1 MKRFSPILLCAALAI
16 TPAMA
21 QENSGQIAEMEED
34 HALQAAQET
43 ANDPDGLLPV
53 PMPASDSEM
62 RDIDPALWVIRD
74 ADTTIYL
81 FGTVHVLKPG
91 LGWFDEAVKEA
102 FDKSDTLIVEVVE
115 PPAGEMQA
123 IFAKYALAADG
134 VPLRKRLSAQDLAAY
149 NTAVKQTG
157 LGHSVLDP
165 LDPWAVAVTL
175 QLIGL
180 VASGYDPES
189 GVDTQLEA
197 AAKASGKTI
206 GQVETAAQQ
215 LGFFDNL
222 SMETQLEFL
231 KQTTADMAASAGQ
244 LDQLVEYWG
253 NGDVD
258 RLAKLIN
265 AGFSDPELYRILL
278 TKRNANWAAWIK
290 QRMEKPGTVFM
301 AVGAGHLAGGAS
313 LQNMLG
319 AYGITAQRVN
329 Y

>member
-1 MKRFSPILLCAALAI
+1 MKRFSSILLCAALAI
-16 TPAMA
+16 TPAAA
-21 QENSGQIAEMEED
+21 QGNGGQTPERLEQ
-34 HALQAAQET
+34 QAAQS
-43 ANDPDGLLPV
+43 ANEAARDLNELLPV
-53 PMPASDSEM
+53 PAPTDTAEM

-102 FDKSDTLIVEVVE
+102 FDKSDTLVVEVVE
-115 PPAGEMQA
+115 PSAGEMQA

-134 VPLRKRLSAQDLAAY
+134 VPLRKRLSGQELAAY
-149 NTAVKQTG
+149 NTAVKQAG
-157 LGHSVLDP
+157 LGHSTLDP

-175 QLIGL
+175 QLVGL
-180 VASGYDPES
+180 MASGYDPES

-197 AAKASGKTI
+197 AAKADGKTI

-215 LGFFDNL
+215 LGFFDGL
-222 SMETQLEFL
+222 SMESQLEFL
-231 KQTTADMAASAGQ
+231 NQTTTDMAASAVQ

-258 RLAKLIN
+258 QLADLIN
-265 AGFSDPELYRILL
+265 AGFSDPEIYRILL
-278 TKRNANWAAWIK
+278 TKRNANWAAWIN

-319 AYGITAQRVN
+319 AYGITAQRID